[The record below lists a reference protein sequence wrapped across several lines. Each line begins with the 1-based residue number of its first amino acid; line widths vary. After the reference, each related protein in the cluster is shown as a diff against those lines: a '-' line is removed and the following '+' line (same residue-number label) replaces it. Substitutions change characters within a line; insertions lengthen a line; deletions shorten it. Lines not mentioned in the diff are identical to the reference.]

1 MVTKHILEIY
11 KRKKYAQ
18 PLYEIVYIVGD
29 KNGLSEEIKSVIME
43 PGIPTRDEVI
53 SAIIMDMYPLDKMQA
68 VQNNYLLDPN
78 DEEAIAEMN
87 VMQEWRAYAK
97 AVADEFIEYLNNNN

>member
-1 MVTKHILEIY
+1 MKNFIKEITIG
-11 KRKKYAQ
+11 KKYAQ
-18 PLYEIVYIVGD
+18 PLYGIIFST
-29 KNGLSEEIKSVIME
+29 NGKGIGEEDERGITLQ

-53 SAIIMDMYPLDKMQA
+53 SAIITDMYPLDKMQA
-68 VQNNYLLDPN
+68 VQNNYLLDSN

-87 VMQEWRAYAK
+87 AMQEWRAHAK